1 MRYLLRETI
10 SAFRR
15 APVLASLS
23 AAMVGLALFVVG
35 LFALAAHNLRLA
47 FDTLEE
53 RVEIV
58 AYLRDNATSRE
69 ISGMRET
76 LSALPEVSA
85 VEFVTKDQALAE
97 ARRELPEFQEVMSD
111 LTVNPLP
118 ASLEMQLHPEARTQA
133 AVEELAQQA
142 RRYPFVEDVEYGEEW
157 VAKLFMLRRIGGLT
171 AIVLGGAFGLGATL
185 IIGVAVR
192 IAVFAR
198 REEIKVMQLVGARD
212 AFIRRPFLIEGA
224 VTGAVGGL
232 LALGL
237 NYATFLAVFHYLFS
251 IAWIPASW
259 AGAGVLAGIGLGSV
273 ASRLAVQ
280 KHLRQI

>member
-1 MRYLLRETI
+1 MRETI
-10 SAFRR
+10 AAFRR
-15 APVLASLS
+15 APLLASLS

-53 RVEIV
+53 RVEVV
-58 AYLRDNATSRE
+58 AYLRDNATRRE
-69 ISGMRET
+69 ISDMRET
-76 LSALPEVSA
+76 LSALPEVSE
-85 VEFVTKDQALAE
+85 VEFVTKDQALAR

-111 LTVNPLP
+111 LEVNPLP

-133 AVEELAQQA
+133 SVEGLARQA
-142 RRYPFVEDVEYGEEW
+142 SLYPFVEDVEYGEEW
-157 VAKLFMLRRIGGLT
+157 VARLFMLRRIGGLS
-171 AIVLGGAFGLGATL
+171 AIVLGGAFGLVATL

-192 IAVFAR
+192 TAVFAR
-198 REEIKVMQLVGARD
+198 REEIRVMQLVGARD
-212 AFIRRPFLIEGA
+212 AFIRRPFLVEGA

-237 NYATFLAVFHYLFS
+237 SYATFRAVFHYLFS
-251 IAWIPASW
+251 IAWIPAGW
-259 AGAGVLAGIGLGSV
+259 AAAGVLAGIGLGSI

-280 KHLRQI
+280 QHLREI